1 MSMQSNSYRS
11 ETVIPLAPERGNG
24 SEIDQ
29 LDRAGET
36 ILTLLHRAAGA
47 AEQNSKQAL
56 EMAQTLSQQLRD
68 AEQQIAELQA
78 GIRFHED
85 RADRAEQWLHK
96 IYTEIDDRF
105 TQREAVTSH
114 ASPKRRGQRVLWPR
128 RG

>member
-1 MSMQSNSYRS
+1 MSMQANSYKS
-11 ETVIPLAPERGNG
+11 ETVIPLSPERAG

-68 AEQQIAELQA
+68 AEQQIAGCTRSTPRLTIGSSA
-78 GIRFHED
+78 KARLATALLAHRSRRDGASSR
-85 RADRAEQWLHK
+85 
-96 IYTEIDDRF
+96 
-105 TQREAVTSH
+105 
-114 ASPKRRGQRVLWPR
+114 SPKAGQSQ
-128 RG
+128 GMQI

>member
-1 MSMQSNSYRS
+1 MSMQANSYKS
-11 ETVIPLAPERGNG
+11 ETVIPLSPERAG

-105 TQREAVTSH
+105 VRQGPLGHGATGAPQS
-114 ASPKRRGQRVLWPR
+114 PR
-128 RG
+128 RRIQPVA

>member
-1 MSMQSNSYRS
+1 MSIQSNAH
-11 ETVIPLAPERGNG
+11 VIPLAPEKSTG
-24 SEIDQ
+24 SEVDP

-56 EMAQTLSQQLRD
+56 EMAQALSQQLQD

-78 GIRFHED
+78 NVRYQEE

-96 IYTEIDDRF
+96 IYTEIDSRF
-105 TQREAVTSH
+105 MQQATGARQSLL
-114 ASPKRRGQRVLWPR
+114 KRRVQSAN
-128 RG
+128 

>member
-1 MSMQSNSYRS
+1 MSIQSNAYKP
-11 ETVIPLAPERGNG
+11 ETVVPFGPDRGA
-24 SEIDQ
+24 SDIDQ

-56 EMAQTLSQQLRD
+56 EMAQALSQQLRE
-68 AEQQIAELQA
+68 AEQQIVELQA
-78 GIRFHED
+78 NIRYQED

-105 TQREAVTSH
+105 VRQTPAGHGATGAPQS
-114 ASPKRRGQRVLWPR
+114 PR
-128 RG
+128 RRIQPVS

>member
-1 MSMQSNSYRS
+1 MSMQANSYKS
-11 ETVIPLAPERGNG
+11 ETVIPLSPERAGN
-24 SEIDQ
+24 EIDQ

-56 EMAQTLSQQLRD
+56 EMAQALSQQLRD
-68 AEQQIAELQA
+68 AEHQIAELQA

-105 TQREAVTSH
+105 VRQTPAGHGATGAPQS
-114 ASPKRRGQRVLWPR
+114 PR
-128 RG
+128 RRIQPVA

>member
-1 MSMQSNSYRS
+1 MSMQSNAYKP
-11 ETVIPLAPERGNG
+11 ETVIPFGAERGASG
-24 SEIDQ
+24 IDT

-36 ILTLLHRAAGA
+36 ILPLLHRAAGA

-56 EMAQTLSQQLRD
+56 EMAQALSQQLRD

-78 GIRFHED
+78 NIRFHED

-105 TQREAVTSH
+105 V
-114 ASPKRRGQRVLWPR
+114 
-128 RG
+128 